1 MSFILFVV
9 SLVVLFAM
17 IASKVWEVKVRKI
30 ETLAGIYGKGDKKIH
45 TWIETGILA
54 YRHYRK
60 IAHLFFFDFLPS
72 YIYELSVKLKDYLA
86 KRYYKAND
94 QFRGRRM
101 LRDNGSVSAFLQNIT
116 ADNADQSHRKA

>member
-1 MSFILFVV
+1 
-9 SLVVLFAM
+9 M

-30 ETLAGIYGKGDKKIH
+30 ETLAEIYLRGDKKIH
-45 TWIETGILA
+45 SWIEQGVFA
-54 YRHYRK
+54 YNHFRK
-60 IAHLFFFDFLPS
+60 VARIFFFDFLPS

-86 KRYYKAND
+86 KRYYSAEN

-116 ADNADQSHRKA
+116 DNSDSSHRKA

>member
-9 SLVVLFAM
+9 SLLVLFVM
-17 IASKVWEVKVRKI
+17 ISSKVWEVKVRKI
-30 ETLAGIYGKGDKKIH
+30 EKLAEVYLRGDKHIH
-45 TWIETGILA
+45 SWIEQGIFA
-54 YRHYRK
+54 YNHFPKVSY
-60 IAHLFFFDFLPS
+60 LFFFDFLPS

-86 KRYYKAND
+86 KRYYNTQT

-116 ADNADQSHRKA
+116 VESSDGSHRKA

>member
-9 SLVVLFAM
+9 SLVVLFVM
-17 IASKVWEVKVRKI
+17 ISSKIWEVKVRKI
-30 ETLAGIYGKGDKKIH
+30 ETLAEVYLRGDKKIH
-45 TWIETGILA
+45 SWIERGIFA
-54 YRHYRK
+54 YNHFRK
-60 IAHLFFFDFLPS
+60 VTHLFFFDFLPS

-86 KRYYKAND
+86 KRYYSAEN

-116 ADNADQSHRKA
+116 DSSDGSHRKA